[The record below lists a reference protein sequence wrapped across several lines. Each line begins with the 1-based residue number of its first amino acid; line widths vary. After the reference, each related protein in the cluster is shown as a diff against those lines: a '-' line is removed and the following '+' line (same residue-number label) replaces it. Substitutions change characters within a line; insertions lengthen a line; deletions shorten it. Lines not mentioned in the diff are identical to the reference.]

1 MPELLPTVSHIYQ
14 NHALDST
21 LWQRYV
27 PRSDDIVV
35 TSSYKIVVTSS
46 YKSGTTWV
54 QAILA
59 HLILGTHSIP
69 DT

>member
-14 NHALDST
+14 NHAVDST

-27 PRSDDIVV
+27 PRSDD
-35 TSSYKIVVTSS
+35 IVVTSS